1 MSEFVRFIAL
11 RYFTQSHR
19 KHTLSLISLISV
31 LGLSLGVATLIIVLS
46 VMDGLIAKTEE
57 IVLKSTTHAN
67 IYRLIGNFDTYPEVA
82 KQIQSVP
89 GVLGATP
96 VVFREVLLMSEKGL
110 STAFL
115 NGIEP
120 EGYKKISDLSELV
133 VKGDYECLAKGEKCG
148 YVAKNL
154 FEMSELDDF
163 LGEKPQLFPAVLG
176 VDLAAKLQV
185 SPGDVISIVTSGSRK
200 TIGEDAVPVSGN
212 LVVAGIFESG
222 MYDYDSRYLYTELEE
237 TQKLLDIGHNV
248 SFVSTKVDRP
258 GNILEFKGL
267 MTDRVGGFPFA
278 VQDWRDLH
286 KTTLK
291 FFHLQKLIMFIILVF
306 IAIVASFGIITTLIM
321 LVIDKTREVSILRS
335 VGAKKRVIRGIFMF
349 DGFIIGLLGTI
360 FGSVFAVVI
369 CLLLKNVEFQISKE
383 VYFFST
389 LPVQM
394 SVETFAVVI
403 FSTLLISVAATI
415 YPSIKASG
423 ITPVEG
429 LRHE

>member
-19 KHTLSLISLISV
+19 RHTLSLISLISV

-67 IYRLIGNFDTYPEVA
+67 VYRLIGNFDTYDEVTR
-82 KQIQSVP
+82 QVRSIP

-110 STAFL
+110 ATAFL
-115 NGIEP
+115 NGIDP
-120 EGYKKISDLSELV
+120 DGYKTISDLNELV
-133 VKGDYECLAKGEKCG
+133 TEGDYECLAKGEKCG
-148 YVAKNL
+148 YVEKSIAATS
-154 FEMSELDDF
+154 EMDDF
-163 LGEKPQLFPAVLG
+163 LGEKPQIFPAVLG
-176 VDLAAKLQV
+176 VDLASRLQV
-185 SPGDVISIVTSGSRK
+185 VPGSVISLVTSGSRSSV
-200 TIGEDAVPVSGN
+200 GEDAVPVSGN

-222 MYDYDSRYLYTELEE
+222 MYDYDSRYIYTGLEE
-237 TQKLLDIGHNV
+237 TQKLLDIGRNV
-248 SFVSTKVDRP
+248 SFVSTKVDEP
-258 GNILEFKGL
+258 GKILDFKS
-267 MTDRVGGFPFA
+267 MITERVGGFPFA

-286 KTTLK
+286 KTTFK
-291 FFHLQKLIMFIILVF
+291 FFRLQKLIMFIILVF
-306 IAIVASFGIITTLIM
+306 IAVVASFGIITTLIM

-349 DGFIIGLLGTI
+349 DGFIIGLLGTL
-360 FGSVFAVVI
+360 FGSVFAVIV
-369 CLLLKNVEFQISKE
+369 CLLLKNVEFGISKE
-383 VYFFST
+383 VYFFSA

-394 SVETFAVVI
+394 SFSTFAVVI
-403 FSTLLISVAATI
+403 FSTLTISVAATL

>member
-67 IYRLIGNFDTYPEVA
+67 VYRLIGNFDTYTEIEKKV
-82 KQIQSVP
+82 KSIP

-120 EGYKKISDLSELV
+120 EGYKTISDLPELV
-133 VKGDYECLAKGEKCG
+133 VKGNYECLAKKGKCG
-148 YVAKNL
+148 YVAEHL
-154 FEMSELDDF
+154 FRMSEMDDF
-163 LGEKPQLFPAVLG
+163 LGEKPKLFPAVLG
-176 VDLAAKLQV
+176 IDLAAKLQV
-185 SPGDVISIVTSGSRK
+185 SPGDIVSLVTSGSRK

-222 MYDYDSRYLYTELEE
+222 MYDYDSRYLYAGLEE
-237 TQKLLDIGHNV
+237 TQQLLDIGQNV
-248 SFVSTKVDRP
+248 SFVSTKVNEP
-258 GNILEFKGL
+258 GKIADFRNM
-267 MTDRVGGFPFA
+267 MTERVGGFPFA

-306 IAIVASFGIITTLIM
+306 IAVVASFGIITTLIM

-335 VGAKKRVIRGIFMF
+335 IGAKKRVIRGIFML
-349 DGFIIGLLGTI
+349 DGFIIGLLGTLL
-360 FGSVFAVVI
+360 GSVFAVLI
-369 CLLLKNVEFQISKE
+369 CFILKNV
-383 VYFFST
+383 
-389 LPVQM
+389 
-394 SVETFAVVI
+394 
-403 FSTLLISVAATI
+403 
-415 YPSIKASG
+415 
-423 ITPVEG
+423 
-429 LRHE
+429 

>member
-67 IYRLIGNFDTYPEVA
+67 IYRLVGNFDTYTEVE
-82 KQIQSVP
+82 KQTESIP

-110 STAFL
+110 ATAFL
-115 NGIEP
+115 NGIDP

-133 VKGDYECLAKGEKCG
+133 VKGNYECLAKGEKCG

-163 LGEKPQLFPAVLG
+163 LGEKPQLFPAILG

-185 SPGDVISIVTSGSRK
+185 SPGDIVSLVTSGNRK
-200 TIGEDAVPVSGN
+200 IIGEDAVPVSGN

-222 MYDYDSRYLYTELEE
+222 MYDYDSRYLYAGLEE

-248 SFVSTKVDRP
+248 SFVSTKVDNP
-258 GNILEFKGL
+258 GKILEFKGL
-267 MTDRVGGFPFA
+267 ITDRVGGFPFA

-306 IAIVASFGIITTLIM
+306 IAVVASFGIITTLIM

-335 VGAKKRVIRGIFMF
+335 LGAKKRVIRGIFMF
-349 DGFIIGLLGTI
+349 DGFIIGLMGT
-360 FGSVFAVVI
+360 FLGSVFAVLI
-369 CLLLKNVEFQISKE
+369 CFLLKNVEFQISKE

-394 SVETFAVVI
+394 SVGTFAVVI
-403 FSTLLISVAATI
+403 FSTLLISVAATL

>member
-31 LGLSLGVATLIIVLS
+31 LGLSLGVATLITVLS

-67 IYRLIGNFDTYPEVA
+67 VYRLIGNFDTYTEVE
-82 KQIQSVP
+82 KQVQSIP
-89 GVLGATP
+89 GVIGATP

-110 STAFL
+110 ATAFL
-115 NGIEP
+115 NGIDP

-133 VKGDYECLAKGEKCG
+133 VKGNYECLAKGEKCE
-148 YVAKNL
+148 YAEKNIAA
-154 FEMSELDDF
+154 MSEMDDF
-163 LGEKPQLFPAVLG
+163 LGEKPQLFPVILG
-176 VDLAAKLQV
+176 VDLAEKLQA
-185 SPGDVISIVTSGSRK
+185 SPGDIVSLVTSGNRK
-200 TIGEDAVPVSGN
+200 IIGEDAVPVSGN

-222 MYDYDSRYLYTELEE
+222 MYDYDSRYIYAGLDE
-237 TQKLLDIGHNV
+237 TQQLLDIGHNV
-248 SFVSTKVDRP
+248 SFVSTKVDEP
-258 GNILEFKGL
+258 GKILDFKGL

-286 KTTLK
+286 KTTFK

-306 IAIVASFGIITTLIM
+306 IAVVASFGIITTLIM

-335 VGAKKRVIRGIFMF
+335 IGAKKRVIRGIFML
-349 DGFIIGLLGTI
+349 DGFIIGLLGTF
-360 FGSVFAVVI
+360 FGSIFAVVI
-369 CLLLKNVEFQISKE
+369 CFLLKNVKFQISKE
-383 VYFFST
+383 IYFFST

-394 SVETFAVVI
+394 SFMTFAVVI
-403 FSTLLISVAATI
+403 FSTLLISVAATL

>member
-67 IYRLIGNFDTYPEVA
+67 VYRLIGNFDTYTDVQ
-82 KQIQSVP
+82 KQVESIP

-110 STAFL
+110 ATAFL

-133 VKGDYECLAKGEKCG
+133 IEGDYECLGKKEKCG
-148 YVAKNL
+148 YVEKNL
-154 FEMSELDDF
+154 SKMSEMDDF
-163 LGEKPQLFPAVLG
+163 LGEESQLFPVILG
-176 VDLAAKLQV
+176 VDLAQKLQV
-185 SPGDVISIVTSGSRK
+185 SPGALISLVTSGSRK
-200 TIGEDAVPVSGN
+200 IVGEDAVPVSGN

-222 MYDYDSRYLYTELEE
+222 MYDYDSRYLYAGLEE
-237 TQKLLDIGHNV
+237 TQTLLDIGKNV
-248 SFVSTKVDRP
+248 SFVSTKVDEP
-258 GNILEFKGL
+258 GKILDFRSR
-267 MTDRVGGFPFA
+267 MTERVGGFPFA

-286 KTTLK
+286 KTTFK

-335 VGAKKRVIRGIFMF
+335 VGAKKSVIRGIFMF

-360 FGSVFAVVI
+360 LGSVLAAVI

-383 VYFFST
+383 IYFFST
-389 LPVQM
+389 LPVQL
-394 SVETFAVVI
+394 SFGTFAVVI
-403 FSTLLISVAATI
+403 FSTLLISVAATL

>member
-19 KHTLSLISLISV
+19 RHTLSLISLISV

-67 IYRLIGNFDTYPEVA
+67 VYRLIGNFDTYDEVTR
-82 KQIQSVP
+82 QVRSIP

-110 STAFL
+110 ATAFL
-115 NGIEP
+115 NGIDP
-120 EGYKKISDLSELV
+120 DGYKTISDLNELV
-133 VKGDYECLAKGEKCG
+133 TEGDYECLAKGEKCG
-148 YVAKNL
+148 YVEKSIAATS
-154 FEMSELDDF
+154 EMDDF
-163 LGEKPQLFPAVLG
+163 LGEKPQIFPAVLG
-176 VDLAAKLQV
+176 VDLASRLQV
-185 SPGDVISIVTSGSRK
+185 VPGSVISLVTSGSRSSV
-200 TIGEDAVPVSGN
+200 GEDAVPVSGN

-222 MYDYDSRYLYTELEE
+222 MYDYDSRYIYTGLEE
-237 TQKLLDIGHNV
+237 TQKLLDIGRNV
-248 SFVSTKVDRP
+248 SFVSTKVDEP
-258 GNILEFKGL
+258 GKILDFKSM
-267 MTDRVGGFPFA
+267 MTERVGGFPFA

-286 KTTLK
+286 KTTFK
-291 FFHLQKLIMFIILVF
+291 FFRLQKLIMFIILVF
-306 IAIVASFGIITTLIM
+306 IAVVASFGIITTLIM

-349 DGFIIGLLGTI
+349 DGFIIGLLGTL
-360 FGSVFAVVI
+360 FGSVFAVIV
-369 CLLLKNVEFQISKE
+369 CLLLKNVEFGISKE
-383 VYFFST
+383 VYFFSA

-394 SVETFAVVI
+394 SFSTFAVVI
-403 FSTLLISVAATI
+403 FSTLTISVAATL

>member
-1 MSEFVRFIAL
+1 M
-11 RYFTQSHR
+11 
-19 KHTLSLISLISV
+19 SLISV

-67 IYRLIGNFDTYPEVA
+67 VYRLIGNFDTYTEVE
-82 KQIQSVP
+82 KQVRSIP

-96 VVFREVLLMSEKGL
+96 VVFREVLLMSENGL
-110 STAFL
+110 ATAFL
-115 NGIEP
+115 NGIDP
-120 EGYKKISDLSELV
+120 VGYKSISDLSELV
-133 VKGDYECLAKGEKCG
+133 IKGDYGCLAKGEKCG

-154 FEMSELDDF
+154 FRMSEMDEF
-163 LGEKPQLFPAVLG
+163 LGEKPRLYPAILG

-185 SPGDVISIVTSGSRK
+185 DPGSVISLVTSGSRSR
-200 TIGEDAVPVSGN
+200 IGEDAVPVSGN

-222 MYDYDSRYLYTELEE
+222 MYDYDSRYLYAGLDE
-237 TQKLLDIGHNV
+237 TQQLLDIGRNV
-248 SFVSTKVDRP
+248 SFVSTKVDSP
-258 GNILEFKGL
+258 GNILDFKSM
-267 MTDRVGGFPFA
+267 MTERVGGFPFA

-286 KTTLK
+286 KTTFK

-335 VGAKKRVIRGIFMF
+335 LGAKKRVIRGIFML
-349 DGFIIGLLGTI
+349 DGFIIGLMGTVLGSI
-360 FGSVFAVVI
+360 LAVTI
-369 CLLLKNVEFQISKE
+369 CLVLKNVEFSISKE
-383 VYFFST
+383 VYFFSA

-394 SVETFAVVI
+394 SFLTFAVVI
-403 FSTLLISVAATI
+403 ISTLLISVAATL

>member
-67 IYRLIGNFDTYPEVA
+67 VYRLVGNFDTYTEVE
-82 KQIQSVP
+82 KQIKSIP
-89 GVLGATP
+89 GVIGATP

-110 STAFL
+110 ATAFL

-120 EGYKKISDLSELV
+120 ESYKTISDLSELV
-133 VKGDYECLAKGEKCG
+133 VKGNYECLTKKEKCE
-148 YVAKNL
+148 YAEKNIAA
-154 FEMSELDDF
+154 MSEMDDF
-163 LGEKPQLFPAVLG
+163 LGEKPQLFPVILG
-176 VDLAAKLQV
+176 VDLAEKLQA
-185 SPGDVISIVTSGSRK
+185 SPGDIVSLVTSGNRK
-200 TIGEDAVPVSGN
+200 IIGEDAVPVSGN

-222 MYDYDSRYLYTELEE
+222 MYDYDSRYIYAGLDE
-237 TQKLLDIGHNV
+237 TQQLLDIGHNV
-248 SFVSTKVDRP
+248 SFVSTKVDEP
-258 GNILEFKGL
+258 GKILDFKGL

-286 KTTLK
+286 KTTFK

-306 IAIVASFGIITTLIM
+306 IAVVASFGIITTLIM

-335 VGAKKRVIRGIFMF
+335 IGAKKRVIRGIFML
-349 DGFIIGLLGTI
+349 DGFIIGLLGTF
-360 FGSVFAVVI
+360 FGSIFAVVI
-369 CLLLKNVEFQISKE
+369 CFLLKNVKFQISKE
-383 VYFFST
+383 IYFFST

-394 SVETFAVVI
+394 SFMTFAVVI
-403 FSTLLISVAATI
+403 FSTLLISVAATL

>member
-57 IVLKSTTHAN
+57 IVLKTTTHAN

-403 FSTLLISVAATI
+403 FSTLLISVAATL

>member
-1 MSEFVRFIAL
+1 MSEFIRFIAL

-57 IVLKSTTHAN
+57 IVLKSTSHAN
-67 IYRLIGNFDTYPEVA
+67 VYRLVGNFSTYTEVE
-82 KQIQSVP
+82 KQILSIP
-89 GVLGATP
+89 GVIGATP
-96 VVFREVLLMSEKGL
+96 VVFKEALLMSEKGL
-110 STAFL
+110 ATAFL
-115 NGIEP
+115 NGIDP

-133 VKGDYECLAKGEKCG
+133 VKGNYDCLAKKEKCG
-148 YVAKNL
+148 YVEKNIAA
-154 FEMSELDDF
+154 MSEMDDF
-163 LGEKPQLFPAVLG
+163 LGEKPRLFPALLG
-176 VDLAAKLQV
+176 SDLAAKLQV
-185 SPGDVISIVTSGSRK
+185 SPGDVVSLVTSGIK
-200 TIGEDAVPVSGN
+200 KNIGEDALPVSGN
-212 LVVAGIFESG
+212 LVIAGIFESG
-222 MYDYDSRYLYTELEE
+222 MYDYDSRYLYAGLEE
-237 TQKLLDIGHNV
+237 TQQLLEIGHNV
-248 SFVSTKVDRP
+248 SFVSTKVDEP
-258 GNILEFKGL
+258 GKILEFKGL

-306 IAIVASFGIITTLIM
+306 IAVVASFGIITTLIM
-321 LVIDKTREVSILRS
+321 LVIEKTREVSILRS
-335 VGAKKRVIRGIFMF
+335 IGAKKRVIRGIFMF
-349 DGFIIGLLGTI
+349 DGFIIGLLGTF
-360 FGSVFAVVI
+360 FGSIFAVLI
-369 CLLLKNVEFQISKE
+369 CFLLKNVEFQISKE

-394 SVETFAVVI
+394 SFMTFAVVI
-403 FSTLLISVAATI
+403 FSTLLISVAATL

>member
-67 IYRLIGNFDTYPEVA
+67 VYRLIGNFDTYTEVE
-82 KQIQSVP
+82 KQVKSIP
-89 GVLGATP
+89 GVIGATP
-96 VVFREVLLMSEKGL
+96 VVFREVLLMSENGL
-110 STAFL
+110 ATAFL
-115 NGIEP
+115 NGIDP
-120 EGYKKISDLSELV
+120 VGYKTISDLAELV
-133 VKGDYECLAKGEKCG
+133 TKGDYGCLAKKEKCG
-148 YVAKNL
+148 YVAQNL
-154 FEMSELDDF
+154 FRMSEMDEF
-163 LGEKPQLFPAVLG
+163 LGEKPRLYPAILG

-185 SPGDVISIVTSGSRK
+185 EPGSVISLVTSGSRSR
-200 TIGEDAVPVSGN
+200 IGEDAVPVSGN

-222 MYDYDSRYLYTELEE
+222 MYDYDSRYLYAGLDE
-237 TQKLLDIGHNV
+237 TQQLLDIGRNV
-248 SFVSTKVDRP
+248 SFVSTKVDKP
-258 GNILEFKGL
+258 GNILDFKAL
-267 MTDRVGGFPFA
+267 MSERVGGFPFA

-286 KTTLK
+286 KTTFK

-335 VGAKKRVIRGIFMF
+335 LGAKKRVIRGIFML
-349 DGFIIGLLGTI
+349 DGFIIGLMGTLLGSI
-360 FGSVFAVVI
+360 LAVTV
-369 CLLLKNVEFQISKE
+369 CLVLKNVEFSISKE
-383 VYFFST
+383 VYFFSA

-394 SVETFAVVI
+394 SFLTFAVVI
-403 FSTLLISVAATI
+403 ISTLLISVAATL

>member
-67 IYRLIGNFDTYPEVA
+67 VYKLIGNFDTYTEVK
-82 KQIQSVP
+82 KQISSVP

-110 STAFL
+110 ATAFL

-120 EGYKKISDLSELV
+120 EGYKSISDLPELV
-133 VKGDYECLAKGEKCG
+133 TKGDYGCLAKKDKCV
-148 YVAKNL
+148 YVAKHL

-176 VDLAAKLQV
+176 VDLAEKLQV
-185 SPGDVISIVTSGSRK
+185 EPGAVISLVTSGSK
-200 TIGEDAVPVSGN
+200 SSVGEDAVPVSGN

-222 MYDYDSRYLYTELEE
+222 MYDYDSRYLYAGLEE

-248 SFVSTKVDRP
+248 SFVSTKVDEP
-258 GNILEFKGL
+258 GKIEDFRIM
-267 MTDRVGGFPFA
+267 MTERVGGFPFA

-286 KTTLK
+286 KTTFK

-306 IAIVASFGIITTLIM
+306 IAVVASFGIITTLIM

-335 VGAKKRVIRGIFMF
+335 IGAKKRVIRGIFML
-349 DGFIIGLLGTI
+349 DGFIIGLLGTV
-360 FGSVFAVVI
+360 FGSVFAVII
-369 CLLLKNVEFQISKE
+369 CLLLKNVEFSISKE
-383 VYFFST
+383 VYFFSS

-394 SVETFAVVI
+394 SFLTFAAVI
-403 FSTLLISVAATI
+403 FSTLLISVAATL
-415 YPSIKASG
+415 YPSVKASG

>member
-57 IVLKSTTHAN
+57 VVLKSTTHAN
-67 IYRLIGNFDTYPEVA
+67 VYRLIGNFDTYTEVA
-82 KQIQSVP
+82 GQVKSIP

-115 NGIEP
+115 NGIDP
-120 EGYKKISDLSELV
+120 VGYKTISDLKELV
-133 VKGDYECLAKGEKCG
+133 VKGDYECLTQGEKCG
-148 YVAKNL
+148 YVEKNIAS
-154 FEMSELDDF
+154 MSEMDDF
-163 LGEKPQLFPAVLG
+163 LGEKTQLFPALLG
-176 VDLAAKLQV
+176 SDLAAKLQV
-185 SPGDVISIVTSGSRK
+185 VPGSVISLVTSGSRS
-200 TIGEDAVPVSGN
+200 TVGEDAVPVSGN

-222 MYDYDSRYLYTELEE
+222 MYDYDSRYLYAGLEE

-248 SFVSTKVDRP
+248 SFVSTKVDEP
-258 GNILEFKGL
+258 GKIAEFRT
-267 MTDRVGGFPFA
+267 MMSEHVGGFPFA

-286 KTTLK
+286 KTTFK

-306 IAIVASFGIITTLIM
+306 IAVVASFGIITTLIM

-349 DGFIIGLLGTI
+349 DGFIIGILGTL
-360 FGSVFAVVI
+360 FGSIFAIAI
-369 CLLLKNVEFQISKE
+369 CSLLKNVEFQISKE

-394 SVETFAVVI
+394 SFETFAAVI
-403 FSTLLISVAATI
+403 FSTLMISVAATL

>member
-19 KHTLSLISLISV
+19 KHTLSFISLISV

-57 IVLKSTTHAN
+57 IVLKTTTHAN

-133 VKGDYECLAKGEKCG
+133 VKGNYECLAKGEKCG

-403 FSTLLISVAATI
+403 FSTLLISVAATL

>member
-1 MSEFVRFIAL
+1 M
-11 RYFTQSHR
+11 
-19 KHTLSLISLISV
+19 SLISV

-67 IYRLIGNFDTYPEVA
+67 VYRLIGNFDTYTEVE
-82 KQIQSVP
+82 KQVRSIP

-96 VVFREVLLMSEKGL
+96 VVFREVLLMSENGL
-110 STAFL
+110 ATAFL
-115 NGIEP
+115 NGIDP
-120 EGYKKISDLSELV
+120 IGYKSISDLSELV
-133 VKGDYECLAKGEKCG
+133 VKGDYGCLAKGEKCG

-154 FEMSELDDF
+154 FRMSEMDEF
-163 LGEKPQLFPAVLG
+163 LGEKPRLYPAILG

-185 SPGDVISIVTSGSRK
+185 DPGSVISLVTSGSRSR
-200 TIGEDAVPVSGN
+200 IGEDAVPVSGN

-222 MYDYDSRYLYTELEE
+222 MYDYDSRYLYAGLDE
-237 TQKLLDIGHNV
+237 TQQLLDIGRNV
-248 SFVSTKVDRP
+248 SFVSTKVDSP
-258 GNILEFKGL
+258 GKILDFKSM
-267 MTDRVGGFPFA
+267 MTERVGGFPFA

-286 KTTLK
+286 KTTFK

-335 VGAKKRVIRGIFMF
+335 LGAKKRVIRGIFML
-349 DGFIIGLLGTI
+349 DGFIIGLMGTVLGSI
-360 FGSVFAVVI
+360 LAVTI
-369 CLLLKNVEFQISKE
+369 CLVLKNVEFSISKE
-383 VYFFST
+383 VYFFSA

-394 SVETFAVVI
+394 SFLTFAVVI
-403 FSTLLISVAATI
+403 ISTLLISVAATL

>member
-163 LGEKPQLFPAVLG
+163 LGERPQLFPAVLG

-403 FSTLLISVAATI
+403 FSTLLISVAATL

>member
-19 KHTLSLISLISV
+19 KRTLSLISLISV

-57 IVLKSTTHAN
+57 IVLKSATHAN
-67 IYRLIGNFDTYPEVA
+67 VYRLVGNFDTYTEVA
-82 KQIQSVP
+82 KQVESIP
-89 GVLGATP
+89 GVLGAAP

-110 STAFL
+110 ATAFL

-120 EGYKKISDLSELV
+120 EGYKKIADLSELV
-133 VKGDYECLAKGEKCG
+133 VKGDYNCMKLKEKCG
-148 YVAKNL
+148 YVAQNL
-154 FEMSELDDF
+154 SKISDLDEF
-163 LGEKPQLFPAVLG
+163 LDEKPQFIPAVLG
-176 VDLAAKLQV
+176 SDLAEKLKV
-185 SPGDVISIVTSGSRK
+185 SPGSVISLVTSGSRS
-200 TIGEDAVPVSGN
+200 TAGEDAMPVSGN

-222 MYDYDSRYLYTELEE
+222 MYDYDSRYLYAGLEE
-237 TQKLLDIGHNV
+237 TQQLLDIGRNV
-248 SFVSTKVDRP
+248 SFVSTKVDEP
-258 GNILEFKGL
+258 GKIEDFRI
-267 MTDRVGGFPFA
+267 MMSERVGGFPFA

-286 KTTLK
+286 KTTFK

-306 IAIVASFGIITTLIM
+306 IAVVASFGIITTLIM

-335 VGAKKRVIRGIFMF
+335 VGAKKRVIRGIFML
-349 DGFIIGLLGTI
+349 DGFIIGLLGTVL
-360 FGSVFAVVI
+360 GSIFAVAV
-369 CLLLKNVEFQISKE
+369 CFLLKNIEFQISKE
-383 VYFFST
+383 IYFFST

-394 SVETFAVVI
+394 SVETFAAVI
-403 FSTLLISVAATI
+403 FSTLLISVAATL

>member
-120 EGYKKISDLSELV
+120 EGYKKISDLSKLV

-222 MYDYDSRYLYTELEE
+222 MYDYDSRYLYAGLEE
-237 TQKLLDIGHNV
+237 TQRLLEIGHNV

-403 FSTLLISVAATI
+403 FSTLLISVAATL

>member
-154 FEMSELDDF
+154 FKMSELDDF

-403 FSTLLISVAATI
+403 FSTLLISVAATL

>member
-67 IYRLIGNFDTYPEVA
+67 IYRLIGNFDTYSEVA

-403 FSTLLISVAATI
+403 FSTLLISVAATL

>member
-67 IYRLIGNFDTYPEVA
+67 VYRLIGNFDTYTEVA
-82 KQIQSVP
+82 EQVKSIP
-89 GVLGATP
+89 GVLDATP
-96 VVFREVLLMSEKGL
+96 VIFRAVLLMSEKGL
-110 STAFL
+110 ATAFL

-120 EGYKKISDLSELV
+120 EGYKKISNLPELV
-133 VKGDYECLAKGEKCG
+133 VVGDYECLAKKEKCG
-148 YVAKNL
+148 YVEKNL
-154 FEMSELDDF
+154 SKMNEMDDF
-163 LGEKPQLFPAVLG
+163 LGEETQLFPAILG
-176 VDLAAKLQV
+176 VDLAAKLHV
-185 SPGDVISIVTSGSRK
+185 SPGDVISLVTSGSK
-200 TIGEDAVPVSGN
+200 KKIGEDAVPVSGN

-222 MYDYDSRYLYTELEE
+222 MYDYDSRYLYIGLEE
-237 TQKLLDIGHNV
+237 TQQLLDIGHNV
-248 SFVSTKVDRP
+248 SFVSTKVDEP
-258 GNILEFKGL
+258 GKILDFKSR
-267 MTDRVGGFPFA
+267 MSERVGGFPFA

-286 KTTLK
+286 KTTFK

-335 VGAKKRVIRGIFMF
+335 IGAKKRVIREIFMF

-394 SVETFAVVI
+394 SFWTFAVVI
-403 FSTLLISVAATI
+403 ISTLLISVTATL

>member
-67 IYRLIGNFDTYPEVA
+67 VYRLIGNFDTYTEVE
-82 KQIQSVP
+82 KQVKSIP
-89 GVLGATP
+89 GVIGATP
-96 VVFREVLLMSEKGL
+96 VVFREVLLMSENGL
-110 STAFL
+110 ATAFL
-115 NGIEP
+115 NGIDP
-120 EGYKKISDLSELV
+120 VGYKTISDLAELV
-133 VKGDYECLAKGEKCG
+133 TKGDYGCLAKKEKCG
-148 YVAKNL
+148 YVAQNL
-154 FEMSELDDF
+154 FRMSEMDEF
-163 LGEKPQLFPAVLG
+163 LGEKPRLYPAILG

-185 SPGDVISIVTSGSRK
+185 DPGSVISLVTSGSRSR
-200 TIGEDAVPVSGN
+200 IGEDAVPVSGN
-212 LVVAGIFESG
+212 LVGAGIFESG
-222 MYDYDSRYLYTELEE
+222 MYDYDSRYLYAGLDE
-237 TQKLLDIGHNV
+237 TQQLLDIGRNV
-248 SFVSTKVDRP
+248 SFVSTKVDKP
-258 GNILEFKGL
+258 GNILDFKAL
-267 MTDRVGGFPFA
+267 MSERVGGFPFA

-286 KTTLK
+286 KTTFK

-335 VGAKKRVIRGIFMF
+335 IGAKKRVIRGIFML
-349 DGFIIGLLGTI
+349 DGFIIGLMGTVLGSI
-360 FGSVFAVVI
+360 LAVTV
-369 CLLLKNVEFQISKE
+369 CLVLKNVEFSISKE
-383 VYFFST
+383 VYFFSA

-394 SVETFAVVI
+394 SFLTFAVVI
-403 FSTLLISVAATI
+403 ISTLLISVAATL

>member
-31 LGLSLGVATLIIVLS
+31 LGLSLGVATLITVLS

-67 IYRLIGNFDTYPEVA
+67 VYRLIGNFDTYTEVE
-82 KQIQSVP
+82 KQVQSIP
-89 GVLGATP
+89 GVIGATP

-110 STAFL
+110 ATAFL
-115 NGIEP
+115 NGIDP

-133 VKGDYECLAKGEKCG
+133 VKGDYECLAKKEKCEF
-148 YVAKNL
+148 VEKKIAA
-154 FEMSELDDF
+154 MSEMDDF
-163 LGEKPQLFPAVLG
+163 LGEKPQLFPVILG
-176 VDLAAKLQV
+176 VDLAEKLQV
-185 SPGDVISIVTSGSRK
+185 SPGDIVSLVTSGNRK
-200 TIGEDAVPVSGN
+200 IIGEDAVPVSGN

-222 MYDYDSRYLYTELEE
+222 MYDYDARYIYAGLDE
-237 TQKLLDIGHNV
+237 TQQLLDIGHNV
-248 SFVSTKVDRP
+248 SFVSTKVDEP
-258 GNILEFKGL
+258 GKIEDFRTM
-267 MTDRVGGFPFA
+267 MTERVGGFPFA

-286 KTTLK
+286 KTTFK
-291 FFHLQKLIMFIILVF
+291 FFRLQKLIMFIILVF
-306 IAIVASFGIITTLIM
+306 IAVVASFGIITTLIM

-335 VGAKKRVIRGIFMF
+335 IGAKKRVIRGIFML
-349 DGFIIGLLGTI
+349 DGFIIGLLGT
-360 FGSVFAVVI
+360 FLGSIFAVVI
-369 CLLLKNVEFQISKE
+369 CFLLKNVKFQISKE

-394 SVETFAVVI
+394 SFGTFAVVI
-403 FSTLLISVAATI
+403 FSTLLISVAATL

>member
-67 IYRLIGNFDTYPEVA
+67 VYRLIGNFDTYTEVE
-82 KQIQSVP
+82 KQVKSIP
-89 GVLGATP
+89 GVIGATP
-96 VVFREVLLMSEKGL
+96 VVFREVLLMSENGL
-110 STAFL
+110 ATAFL
-115 NGIEP
+115 NGIDP
-120 EGYKKISDLSELV
+120 VGYKTISDLAELV
-133 VKGDYECLAKGEKCG
+133 TKGDYGCLAKKEKCG
-148 YVAKNL
+148 YVAQNL
-154 FEMSELDDF
+154 FRMSEMDEF
-163 LGEKPQLFPAVLG
+163 LGEKPRLYPAILG

-185 SPGDVISIVTSGSRK
+185 DPGSVISLVTSGSRSR
-200 TIGEDAVPVSGN
+200 IGEDAVPVSGN

-222 MYDYDSRYLYTELEE
+222 MYDYDSRYLYAGLDE
-237 TQKLLDIGHNV
+237 TQQLLDIGRNV
-248 SFVSTKVDRP
+248 SFVSTKVDKP
-258 GNILEFKGL
+258 GNILDFKAL
-267 MTDRVGGFPFA
+267 MSERVGGFPFA

-286 KTTLK
+286 KTTFK

-335 VGAKKRVIRGIFMF
+335 IGAKKRVIRGIFML
-349 DGFIIGLLGTI
+349 DGFIIGLMGTVLGSI
-360 FGSVFAVVI
+360 LAVTV
-369 CLLLKNVEFQISKE
+369 CLVLKNVEFSISKE
-383 VYFFST
+383 VYFFSA

-394 SVETFAVVI
+394 SFLTFAVVI
-403 FSTLLISVAATI
+403 ISTLLISVAATL

>member
-19 KHTLSLISLISV
+19 RHTLSLISLISV

-67 IYRLIGNFDTYPEVA
+67 VYRLIGNFDTYTEVTR
-82 KQIQSVP
+82 QVRSIP

-110 STAFL
+110 ATAFL
-115 NGIEP
+115 NGIDP
-120 EGYKKISDLSELV
+120 DGYKTISDLNELV
-133 VKGDYECLAKGEKCG
+133 TEGDYECLAKGEKCG
-148 YVAKNL
+148 YVEKSIAATS
-154 FEMSELDDF
+154 EMDDF

-176 VDLAAKLQV
+176 VDLAEKLQV
-185 SPGDVISIVTSGSRK
+185 EPGAVISLVTSGSRSSV
-200 TIGEDAVPVSGN
+200 GEDAVPVSGN

-222 MYDYDSRYLYTELEE
+222 MYDYDSRYLYAGLEE

-248 SFVSTKVDRP
+248 SFVSTKVDEP
-258 GNILEFKGL
+258 GKIEDFRIM
-267 MTDRVGGFPFA
+267 MTERVGGFPFA

-286 KTTLK
+286 KTTFK
-291 FFHLQKLIMFIILVF
+291 FFRLQKLIMFIILVF
-306 IAIVASFGIITTLIM
+306 IAVVASFGIITTLIM

-349 DGFIIGLLGTI
+349 DGFIIGLLGTLS
-360 FGSVFAVVI
+360 GSVFAVIV
-369 CLLLKNVEFQISKE
+369 CLLLKNVEFGISKE
-383 VYFFST
+383 VYFFSA

-394 SVETFAVVI
+394 SFSTFAVVI
-403 FSTLLISVAATI
+403 FSTLTISVAATL